1 MIERLLNFLAAM
13 ETPAAAPKPDEL
25 ELAVA
30 ALLIEAARMDEHFDA
45 AERSTIERLLAERFD
60 LTPEAVS
67 KLVETAEDKVRDTAQ
82 YFPFTREITERLSM
96 EQRVGIIE
104 MLWEVVYADG
114 VLDPH
119 EDMLLRQIA
128 GLIHVPDRDRGLGRQ
143 RALEKLAAARA
154 EGGNAD

>member
-1 MIERLLNFLAAM
+1 MIERLLNFLTAM
-13 ETPAAAPKPDEL
+13 ETPAAAPKPDDL

-67 KLVETAEDKVRDTAQ
+67 KLAEAAEQKVRDTAQ
-82 YFPFTREITERLSM
+82 YFPFTREITKRLST

-104 MLWEVVYADG
+104 MLWEVAYADG
-114 VLDPH
+114 ILDPH

-128 GLIHVPDRDRGLGRQ
+128 GLIQVPDRDRGFARQ
-143 RALEKLAAARA
+143 RVLEKLAAARA

>member
-1 MIERLLNFLAAM
+1 MIERLLNFLTAM

-67 KLVETAEDKVRDTAQ
+67 KLAEAAEQKVRDTAQ
-82 YFPFTREITERLSM
+82 YFPFTHEITKRLST

-104 MLWEVVYADG
+104 MLWEVAYADG

-128 GLIHVPDRDRGLGRQ
+128 GLIQVPDRDRGFARQ
-143 RALEKLAAARA
+143 RVLEKLAAARA

>member
-1 MIERLLNFLAAM
+1 MIERLLNFLTAM

-67 KLVETAEDKVRDTAQ
+67 KLAEAAEQKVRDTAQ
-82 YFPFTREITERLSM
+82 YFPFTREITKRLST

-104 MLWEVVYADG
+104 MLWEVAYADG
-114 VLDPH
+114 ILDPH

-128 GLIHVPDRDRGLGRQ
+128 GLIQVPDRDRGFARQ
-143 RALEKLAAARA
+143 RVLEKLAAARA